1 MKETISTNKSVL
13 NLNQAAVIPEQKNIA
28 NQNDFIDKKQS
39 LNTIKDK
46 DEQTEDLLL
55 SKEH

>member
-1 MKETISTNKSVL
+1 MNF
-13 NLNQAAVIPEQKNIA
+13 NQAAVIPEQQNITKH
-28 NQNDFIDKKQS
+28 NDFIDKKQE

-55 SKEH
+55 S